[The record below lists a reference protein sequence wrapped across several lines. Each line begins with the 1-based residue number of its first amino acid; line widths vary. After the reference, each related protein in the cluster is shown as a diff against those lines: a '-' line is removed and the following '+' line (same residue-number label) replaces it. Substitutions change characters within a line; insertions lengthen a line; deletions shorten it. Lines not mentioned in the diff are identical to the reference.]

1 MEEGTCPPSDKQ
13 VPSLGAA
20 ACGGY
25 TAPSIL
31 VGVIVTR
38 SFSWRM

>member
-1 MEEGTCPPSDKQ
+1 MEKGICLPLDKQ
-13 VPSLGAA
+13 MPSLGAVA
-20 ACGGY
+20 FGGY

-38 SFSWRM
+38 SFSCRM